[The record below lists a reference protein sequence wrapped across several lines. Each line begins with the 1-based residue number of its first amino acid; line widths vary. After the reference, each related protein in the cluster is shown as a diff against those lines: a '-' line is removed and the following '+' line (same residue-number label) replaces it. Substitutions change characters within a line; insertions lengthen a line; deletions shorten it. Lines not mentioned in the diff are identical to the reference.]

1 MADKIDLLWG
11 DVMQLARNISA
22 AIVHCTI
29 DTDYIVYGI
38 PRGGIYPAMMVAG
51 LLMNGKNKTYITA
64 NPEAANVFIDDIID
78 SGKTKQHYNECFP
91 KTPFYVLIDKR
102 IEKWNGKWVSFPWER
117 MSNDDGP
124 VENVRRLIEYIG
136 DDPNREGLRETP
148 ERVIRSYETIYGGY
162 KQRAEDI
169 IKVFEE
175 DSSDELV
182 ILKDIFFYSTCEH
195 HLLPFSGKAHIGYI
209 PNKRVIGIS
218 KLARILEMYTRRL
231 QIQERIGQ
239 QVTETL
245 MTLLKPKGAA
255 CVLEATHGCMTCRGV
270 QKQGSVMVT
279 SSLRGVFLDQIQT
292 RNEFLSMI
300 RKG

>member
-1 MADKIDLLWG
+1 MADKVDLSWK
-11 DVMQLARNISA
+11 DVTQLALNIRA
-22 AIVHCTI
+22 AVTYNTML
-29 DTDYIVYGI
+29 TDYIVFGI
-38 PRGGIYPAMMVAG
+38 PRGGIYPAMMIAG
-51 LLMNGKNKTYITA
+51 LLLHENYVSITDDPARA
-64 NPEAANVFIDDIID
+64 NIFIDDIID
-78 SGKTKQHYNECFP
+78 SGETKRRYEKQFP
-91 KTPFYVLIDKR
+91 NVPFYALINKR
-102 IEKWNGKWVSFPWER
+102 DEKWNGKWISFPWER

-136 DDPNREGLRETP
+136 DDPNREGLKETP
-148 ERVIRSYETIYGGY
+148 QRVIRSYETIYGGY
-162 KQRAEDI
+162 KQKPEDI
-169 IKVFEE
+169 LKVFEE

-209 PNKRVIGIS
+209 PDKRVIGIS
-218 KLARILEMYTRRL
+218 KLARILEIYTRRL

-279 SSLRGVFLDQIQT
+279 SSLRGVFLDQVQT

>member
-1 MADKIDLLWG
+1 MADKVDLSWK
-11 DVMQLARNISA
+11 DVTQLALNIRA
-22 AIVHCTI
+22 AVTHNTML
-29 DTDYIVYGI
+29 TDYIVFGI
-38 PRGGIYPAMMVAG
+38 PRGGIYPAMMIAG
-51 LLMNGKNKTYITA
+51 LLLHENYVSITDDPARA
-64 NPEAANVFIDDIID
+64 NIFIDDIID
-78 SGKTKQHYNECFP
+78 SGETKRRYEKQFP
-91 KTPFYVLIDKR
+91 NVPFYALINKR
-102 IEKWNGKWVSFPWER
+102 DEKWNGKWISFPWER

-148 ERVIRSYETIYGGY
+148 QRVIRSYETIFGGY
-162 KQRAEDI
+162 KQQAEDI
-169 IKVFEE
+169 IKIFE
-175 DSSDELV
+175 DGACDELV
-182 ILKDIFFYSTCEH
+182 ILKDIYFYSTCEH

-209 PNKRVIGIS
+209 PDKRVIGIS

-279 SSLRGVFLDQIQT
+279 SSLRGVFLDQVQT

>member
-1 MADKIDLLWG
+1 MADKVDLSWK
-11 DVMQLARNISA
+11 DVTQLALNIRA
-22 AIVHCTI
+22 AVTYNTML
-29 DTDYIVYGI
+29 TDYIVFGI
-38 PRGGIYPAMMVAG
+38 PRGGIYPAMMIAG
-51 LLMNGKNKTYITA
+51 LLLHENYVSITDDPARA
-64 NPEAANVFIDDIID
+64 NIFIDDIID
-78 SGKTKQHYNECFP
+78 SGETKRRYEKQFP
-91 KTPFYVLIDKR
+91 NVPFYALINKR
-102 IEKWNGKWVSFPWER
+102 DEKWNGKWISFPWER

-148 ERVIRSYETIYGGY
+148 QRVIRSYETIFGGY
-162 KQRAEDI
+162 KQQAEDI
-169 IKVFEE
+169 IKIFE
-175 DSSDELV
+175 DGACDELV
-182 ILKDIFFYSTCEH
+182 ILKDIYFYSTCEH

-209 PNKRVIGIS
+209 PDKRVIGIS

-279 SSLRGVFLDQIQT
+279 SSLRGVFLDQVQT